1 MTKEKMI
8 STDPSPVVEILRAPK
23 PRSLAYRMFMLKL
36 RQIVCWHSW
45 KETVFRVAKSD
56 ATQNEITCMES
67 CRRCA
72 KFRIKSRADTTPEIV
87 VGHLQKQ

>member
-1 MTKEKMI
+1 MTEKPTY
-8 STDPSPVVEILRAPK
+8 SDSSPVVEILRAPK

-36 RQIVCWHSW
+36 RQTVCWHSW

-56 ATQNEITCMES
+56 AKQNEITSMES

-72 KFRIKSRADTTPEIV
+72 KFRIKSRPDTAPEIV
-87 VGHLQKQ
+87 VGHRQMQ